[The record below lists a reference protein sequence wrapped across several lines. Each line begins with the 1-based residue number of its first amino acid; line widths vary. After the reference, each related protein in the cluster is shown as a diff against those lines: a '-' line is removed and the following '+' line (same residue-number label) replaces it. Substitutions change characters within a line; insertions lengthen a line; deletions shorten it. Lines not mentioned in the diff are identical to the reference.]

1 MDKFIFRNGDAIPA
15 LGLGTWKSDPG
26 EVYDAIRE
34 AITIGYRHIDCAA
47 FYENEPEIGQ
57 ALVDAFACGDVNRE
71 DMWVTS
77 KLWNNAHLRKD
88 VKPALVK
95 TLKDLQLEYLD
106 LYLIHWPIALK
117 PEVQFPS
124 SAHDFLALNDAPI
137 AATWEAMEACVAD
150 GLCKHIGVSN
160 FSIRKIRELL
170 ANCAI
175 KPDVNQI
182 ELHPCHQQPAM
193 LEFCKNEEIVL
204 TAYSPLGSTDRP
216 AQFKNPDEPRL
227 LENATIKEIADANGF
242 SPAQVLIRWAIQ
254 RGTSVIPKSVNPAR
268 LRENYESAAIA
279 LPAQNMEKIA
289 ALEAQQRLITGKFWD
304 APELGYSV
312 ATLWDE

>member
-1 MDKFIFRNGDAIPA
+1 
-15 LGLGTWKSDPG
+15 
-26 EVYDAIRE
+26 
-34 AITIGYRHIDCAA
+34 
-47 FYENEPEIGQ
+47 
-57 ALVDAFACGDVNRE
+57 
-71 DMWVTS
+71 
-77 KLWNNAHLRKD
+77 
-88 VKPALVK
+88 
-95 TLKDLQLEYLD
+95 
-106 LYLIHWPIALK
+106 
-117 PEVQFPS
+117 
-124 SAHDFLALNDAPI
+124 
-137 AATWEAMEACVAD
+137 MEACVAD
-150 GLCKHIGVSN
+150 GLCKYIGVSN
-160 FSIRKIRELL
+160 FSIRKIRDLL
-170 ANCAI
+170 ENYTR
-175 KPDVNQI
+175 KPEVNQV

-279 LPAQNMEKIA
+279 LSDKDMEKIA
-289 ALEAQQRLITGKFWD
+289 APEAQQRLITGKFWD